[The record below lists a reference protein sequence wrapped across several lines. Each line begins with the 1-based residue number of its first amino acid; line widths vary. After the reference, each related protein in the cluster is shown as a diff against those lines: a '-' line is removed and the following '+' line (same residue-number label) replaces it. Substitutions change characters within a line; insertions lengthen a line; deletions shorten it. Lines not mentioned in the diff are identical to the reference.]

1 MISDEKK
8 IDEQLKAEEQRK
20 QEAKQRIFDI
30 TQNLDTAIEQKSLL
44 AQLQNTDQALAQQ
57 LAEQDAVTEAK
68 LAKRRELLKARR
80 RNKQNGELEEARLK
94 DKIELIEYEQAE
106 KKKMSEDY
114 IKSLFKR
121 GANDPIES

>member
-121 GANDPIES
+121 GANDPIET

>member
-8 IDEQLKAEEQRK
+8 IYEQLKAEEQRK

-121 GANDPIES
+121 GANDPIET

>member
-1 MISDEKK
+1 MISEEKK

-121 GANDPIES
+121 GANDPIET